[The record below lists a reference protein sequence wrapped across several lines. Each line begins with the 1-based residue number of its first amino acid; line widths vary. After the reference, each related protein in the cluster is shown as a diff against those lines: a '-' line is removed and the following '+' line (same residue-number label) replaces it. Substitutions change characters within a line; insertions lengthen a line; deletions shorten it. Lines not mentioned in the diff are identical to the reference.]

1 MTTGICTNL
10 PSRCSKAAAKEKQPI
25 SAPGAVCAECSSPLQ
40 AVAERPAGSLPGA
53 AVLGGIG
60 LVGVLAVIAL
70 FFSFGRGPHNAGTT
84 ASGAYMMR
92 LAGSNTIGS
101 QLAPALVAAWLQ
113 SKGATDVKITARPGQ
128 PEKVVSATL
137 QGQTVNVEIKA
148 HGSATAFTALGDG
161 SADVGMASRAI
172 KPDEVTA
179 LSRLGDFHSA
189 ANEHVL
195 GLDGVAVVIPT
206 SNPIQKA
213 SLNDLQALFSG
224 KTANWSSL
232 GGPNTPVKIY
242 ARDDKSG
249 TYDTFKELVLR
260 GAKLGQAKRFEDSAQ
275 LEQSVADDP
284 GGIGFIG
291 LPYVKTTHPL
301 AVNDGPAAP
310 LLPTVFSVK
319 TENYPLSRRLYLY
332 TATSPTNAN
341 VLDFVRF
348 ALSPAGQKIVRDQQ
362 FVDLEF
368 AAGGPK
374 APTVAAS
381 ECRLSDRFPGD
392 KNAYCQLR
400 HSGEQLGTSFRFRT
414 GSTELDT
421 RAVADLQRVITRMKL
436 SPDKQL
442 VLAGFADGSGAYGAN
457 CALANSRAETV
468 SKAFAAEGLNPKVI
482 SFCSELPVRAN
493 DSAAGRELNRRV
505 ELFLT

>member
-1 MTTGICTNL
+1 MTTGVCTNL
-10 PSRCSKAAAKEKQPI
+10 PSRCSKAAAKEKLPM
-25 SAPGAVCAECSSPLQ
+25 SGTGAVCPECASPLQ
-40 AVAERPAGSLPGA
+40 AVPNQMAKGLPGGWL
-53 AVLGGIG
+53 LGGIAA
-60 LVGVLAVIAL
+60 VALAAIVAL
-70 FFSFGRGPHNAGTT
+70 FFSFSRGPSVGKSV
-84 ASGAYMMR
+84 ASGGYMLR

-101 QLAPALVAAWLQ
+101 QLAPALAAAWLQ
-113 SKGATDVKITARPGQ
+113 SKGATDVKIAARPGV
-128 PEKVVSATL
+128 PEKVVSANL
-137 QGQTVNVEIKA
+137 QGQVIRIEIKA

-161 SADVGMASRAI
+161 SADIGMASRAI

-179 LSRLGDFHSA
+179 LAKLGDFHSA
-189 ANEHVL
+189 ASEHVL

-206 SNPIQKA
+206 SNTIQKL

-224 KTANWSSL
+224 KTANWSAL
-232 GGPNTPVKIY
+232 GGPNVPVSIY

-260 GAKLGQAKRFEDSAQ
+260 GAKLGTAKRFEDSAQ
-275 LEQSVADDP
+275 LEQSVAGDP

-291 LPYVKTTHPL
+291 LPYVKTTHAV

-332 TATSPTNAN
+332 TATSPANAN
-341 VLDFVRF
+341 VLDFARF
-348 ALSPAGQKIVRDQQ
+348 ALSPGGQKIVRDQQ

-368 AAGGPK
+368 AAGPK
-374 APTVAAS
+374 APSVAAS
-381 ECRLSDRFPGD
+381 ECRLSPRFPGD
-392 KNAYCQLR
+392 KDAYCQLR
-400 HSGEQLGTSFRFRT
+400 RSGEQLGTSFRFRT
-414 GSTELDT
+414 GSTELDN
-421 RAVADLQRVITRMKL
+421 RAVADLQRVVTRMKL

-442 VLAGFADGSGAYGAN
+442 VLAGFADGSGAYGVN
-457 CALANSRAETV
+457 CALANSRAEAV
-468 SKAFAAEGLNPKVI
+468 SKAFATEGLTPKVV

>member
-1 MTTGICTNL
+1 MTTGVCTNL
-10 PSRCSKAAAKEKQPI
+10 PSRCSKAASKEKQPMPG
-25 SAPGAVCAECSSPLQ
+25 PGAVCAECSSPLQ
-40 AVAERPAGSLPGA
+40 AVAEPAAGGLPGG

-60 LVGVLAVIAL
+60 LVAVLAVIAL
-70 FFSFGRGPHNAGTT
+70 FFSFGRGTHTAGTT
-84 ASGAYMMR
+84 ASGGYMMR

-137 QGQTVNVEIKA
+137 QGQTVNVEVKA

-161 SADVGMASRAI
+161 SADIGMASRAI

-179 LSRLGDFHSA
+179 LAKLGDFHSA

-195 GLDGVAVVIPT
+195 ALDGVAVVIPA

-224 KTANWSSL
+224 KTTNWSAL
-232 GGPNTPVKIY
+232 GGPDQPVKIY

-260 GAKLGQAKRFEDSAQ
+260 GAKLGEAKRFEDSAQ

-291 LPYVKTTHPL
+291 LPYVKTTHAL

-319 TENYPLSRRLYLY
+319 TENYPLSRRLFLY
-332 TATSPTNAN
+332 TPAAPTNAN

-368 AAGGPK
+368 ASGGK
-374 APTVAAS
+374 AATVAAS
-381 ECRLSDRFPGD
+381 ECRLSGRFPGD
-392 KNAYCQLR
+392 KDAYCQLKR
-400 HSGEQLGTSFRFRT
+400 GGEQLGTSFRFRT
-414 GSTELDT
+414 GSTALDT
-421 RAVADLQRVITRMKL
+421 RAVADLQRVMTRMKL

-442 VLAGFADGSGAYGAN
+442 VLAGFADGSGAYGVN
-457 CALANSRAETV
+457 CALANSRAEAV
-468 SKAFAAEGLNPKVI
+468 SKAFAVEGLTPKVV

-493 DSAAGRELNRRV
+493 DTAAGRELNRRV
-505 ELFLT
+505 EVFLT